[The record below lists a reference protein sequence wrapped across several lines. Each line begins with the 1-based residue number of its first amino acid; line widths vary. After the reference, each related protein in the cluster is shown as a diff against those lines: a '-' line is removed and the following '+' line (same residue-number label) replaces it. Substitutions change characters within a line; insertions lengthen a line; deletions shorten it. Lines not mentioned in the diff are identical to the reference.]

1 MGSTSFFNLEA
12 VVDDY
17 RIFNTSL
24 TDPQIN
30 NLSIGG
36 NGNVL
41 GNAIVVPRLDAV
53 DVSCNGIVITGD
65 LSANDASFNRITANN
80 INGISNLTA
89 HTVTATNYAVG
100 NVNFIS
106 ASRQGNFRDLEVKN
120 SSNTETILL
129 TGDGGHISINGTL
142 SADTISEKTSANG
155 TIINGVTIKNNN
167 LTAGSNG
174 VISATNFNIGSQYI
188 VSAARQAR
196 FTGLEIK
203 HGTTN
208 DLNIHLQEDGDAEFV
223 GDISANKGIFSTNLG
238 VGTTSATQKLA
249 VQTGTDYD
257 GIILNNED
265 GNLLFKAARANSKT
279 VGYMGLYDAGSSP
292 VPIVEFTNSGN
303 HFIKNGNFGI
313 GTTTP
318 SQKLHVNGNIRVTG
332 DISANDASLNVVDV
346 AVLKVNGVSITQ
358 NGSGGASLNVNSDI
372 SINAIDAQD
381 ASFNIL
387 RTSGT
392 MVMGGHILPTSNAQ
406 YDLGSAEYKIRHLFL
421 SDNSLWIG
429 DQHKIDVSGG
439 KMRFKKRKTGTGFVP
454 QEILDASANS
464 NANDHINGVI
474 AEFSEVSDADDIK
487 LHHWEAWV
495 ANTSKSGVTG
505 LLPHELFEK
514 DDNFEENRD
523 LMSDVKLP
531 TITEAPSDTP
541 ATGTMRYDTT
551 NNKLYIYNSGW
562 KAFSPD
568 A

>member
-1 MGSTSFFNLEA
+1 M
-12 VVDDY
+12 V
-17 RIFNTSL
+17 
-24 TDPQIN
+24 
-30 NLSIGG
+30 
-36 NGNVL
+36 
-41 GNAIVVPRLDAV
+41 
-53 DVSCNGIVITGD
+53 
-65 LSANDASFNRITANN
+65 
-80 INGISNLTA
+80 
-89 HTVTATNYAVG
+89 
-100 NVNFIS
+100 
-106 ASRQGNFRDLEVKN
+106 
-120 SSNTETILL
+120 
-129 TGDGGHISINGTL
+129 
-142 SADTISEKTSANG
+142 
-155 TIINGVTIKNNN
+155 
-167 LTAGSNG
+167 
-174 VISATNFNIGSQYI
+174 
-188 VSAARQAR
+188 
-196 FTGLEIK
+196 
-203 HGTTN
+203 
-208 DLNIHLQEDGDAEFV
+208 
-223 GDISANKGIFSTNLG
+223 
-238 VGTTSATQKLA
+238 
-249 VQTGTDYD
+249 
-257 GIILNNED
+257 
-265 GNLLFKAARANSKT
+265 
-279 VGYMGLYDAGSSP
+279 
-292 VPIVEFTNSGN
+292 
-303 HFIKNGNFGI
+303 
-313 GTTTP
+313 
-318 SQKLHVNGNIRVTG
+318 IRVTG
-332 DISANDASLNVVDV
+332 DISANDAGLNVVDV

-392 MVMGGHILPTSNAQ
+392 MAMGGHILPTSNAQ

-454 QEILDASANS
+454 QEILDASSNS
-464 NANDHINGVI
+464 TADDHINGVI
-474 AEFSEVSDADDIK
+474 AEFSEVSNAGDIK

-541 ATGTMRYDTT
+541 ATGTMRYDTI